1 MDSCDIFCMSTLC
14 ISYPIGAVI
23 GYSFFPLKAVYIFLF
38 FFEYTGEL
46 FSIILIEEEIVLQ
59 ILLLQY
65 DL

>member
-23 GYSFFPLKAVYIFLF
+23 GYSFFPLKAVYIYF